1 MRKLS
6 DKQRVRALR
15 STCRLLNKQ
24 NVRLKDEINSLKDEL
39 DQLDDIANKITDKY
53 HALCKDKLA
62 ADRLVRMIRNKFVHI
77 KFEDMTQREL
87 EIVQELV
94 KAGMMT
100 GSLTLTGMVVRAPT
114 EIVAQGQVAQGPRK
128 FAYLEDEKRWVP
140 VTE

>member
-39 DQLDDIANKITDKY
+39 DRAVDAMNKVTDKY
-53 HALCKDKLA
+53 HALCRDKLA
-62 ADRLVRMIRNKFVHI
+62 ADRLVRMIRNKFTDL

-114 EIVAQGQVAQGPRK
+114 EVMAQGQGPRK

-140 VTE
+140 VSE